1 MNESPFRINRFA
13 IRVFAMDNES
23 KWYDRWR
30 PGIVLSTIPI
40 VFFGVLVGLGLW
52 QDCSDSYEVS
62 AFIENHRKSIQSQR
76 SNPSVHQFELS
87 HDPAYQGRLLIQI
100 DVDDK
105 QTYLRLADTIGDCY
119 RLNELPQWK
128 THIRNGEDLEMDS
141 GQVAMAAEYLKT
153 TSEIPIVA
161 APAPIATCPESISR
175 SSPFRIWVFHCGNS
189 FKR

>member
-1 MNESPFRINRFA
+1 
-13 IRVFAMDNES
+13 MDNES

-40 VFFGVLVGLGLW
+40 VFFGVLVGLALW

-62 AFIENHRKSIQSQR
+62 AFIKNHRKSIQSQR
-76 SNPSVHQFELS
+76 SNPSVHRFELS

-105 QTYLRLADTIGDCY
+105 QTYLRLENTIDDCY
-119 RLNELPQWK
+119 LLNELPRWK

-141 GQVAMAAEYLKT
+141 GQVAMGAGAAINGISQVVFRYF
-153 TSEIPIVA
+153 A
-161 APAPIATCPESISR
+161 AMISFFFAFVVSLLISR
-175 SSPFRIWVFHCGNS
+175 RMGPLSQLSHDN
-189 FKR
+189 

>member
-1 MNESPFRINRFA
+1 
-13 IRVFAMDNES
+13 MDNES

-76 SNPSVHQFELS
+76 SNPSVHRFELS

-105 QTYLRLADTIGDCY
+105 QTDWRLADTMGDCY
-119 RLNELPQWK
+119 QLKELPQWK
-128 THIRNGEDLEMDS
+128 TLIRHGEDLEMDS
-141 GQVAMAAEYLKT
+141 GQVAMGAGAAINGI
-153 TSEIPIVA
+153 SEVVFRYFA
-161 APAPIATCPESISR
+161 AMISSFFAFVVSLLISR
-175 SSPFRIWVFHCGNS
+175 RMGPLSQLSHDN
-189 FKR
+189 